1 MNQEAPHGI
10 PPLLWLA
17 IFLLVGPPA
26 LMSKAG
32 AKLPGFLGWVGRKWQ
47 ARKELTPEERRASAS
62 YRVSQAEIARMAAD
76 YARISEDY
84 QEMVASN
91 ELRDRKIAHL
101 EGEFSAEKRI
111 RWAAIGYIR
120 QLIDSHRKHAPESA
134 IPDPPPLLADIL

>member
-1 MNQEAPHGI
+1 MNQDAPHGI
-10 PPLLWLA
+10 PPLLWLVL
-17 IFLLVGPPA
+17 FLLVGPPA

-32 AKLPGFLGWVGRKWQ
+32 AKLPGFFGWVGRKWQ